1 MEWLAQAIA
10 VDGGFKIGV
19 ALILLIKYFETKEK
33 AILWWSI
40 GWFFFFLHNIL
51 ELILIETNGDIFH
64 FFAYCVY
71 AFTAVAFLISIEKM
85 KKETHPLFSIFGLR
99 FSIWSLMAIL
109 LSFLAVVTS
118 FYGVYVVR
126 EWFWGAFPSS
136 FINGGGFLISAY
148 FIYRLE
154 KYKKSVSTLLIF
166 YGFLLNGLHNLDY
179 PFLRPVTWFAPI
191 GFGLGVVFSLIFA
204 AGFIVR
210 STEELKKQREKSKK
224 IAQDLSVLNAVSS
237 AVLQSLDL
245 DRILNET
252 LDETLKVLG
261 TDKGGIYLVDEQ
273 KNELVFSSHR
283 GFSSEFIRGVES
295 LKLGEG
301 FAGYVVKSNE
311 PYFVEDVSKEKRS
324 TSSLIEK
331 EGFQSFASVPLESGG
346 KILGVLNIVYHGYH
360 KFTIREKN
368 LLLAIAN
375 QVGIAIKNAKLFKQS
390 KQREEDLS
398 YIYEASR
405 IFSSTLEFKEV
416 LNNIV
421 RRSVRAFN
429 VDSCLLRLVELDKLM
444 VKASFSRNKKDR
456 KELESLLIEN
466 PIQIGKGIAGKVAQT
481 GQPSISDGTPV
492 EKLTL
497 PGYVK
502 YLEKRH
508 WLVVPMNVKNETI
521 GVLTLIT
528 SNMTRIF
535 SERDISLA
543 QGIANQA
550 AIAIKNA
557 RLYEEIKVAYKHL
570 QDFQNQVIQSEKI
583 RALGEMAG
591 GVAHDFNNLLAA
603 ILGRT
608 QLLLENT
615 SEGESRK
622 WLKVIEQASLDGAEI
637 VRKILEFS
645 KTYRDETFIK
655 LELNRLVEDAIEI
668 TRPYWKD
675 KSEVRGIKIN
685 LNKELGMI
693 LPIEGN
699 AAELRE
705 VITNLIINAVDAMP
719 EGGILNL
726 KTEVKESLV
735 FLSVKDTGSGMKE
748 ETSINIFEPFFTTK
762 GVGHTGL
769 GLSTCNGIIKRHQGD
784 IIVNSKEGEGTE
796 IIVKI
801 PVSMRPEN
809 KKQSSKVRIPFKPA
823 KILIIDDDK
832 EVRNVLGDIL
842 SIAGYDINSFPTGKE
857 GLLSFSETDYD
868 LVFTDL
874 GMPDMTGWEIA
885 NSINKI
891 NSKIPVILITG
902 WGDQFGREQLKESGI
917 DLIIS
922 KPFDREDLLKI
933 VKQSLKSR
941 K

>member
-1 MEWLAQAIA
+1 MEWLTQAIA
-10 VDGGFKIGV
+10 VDGGFKLGV
-19 ALILLIKYFETKEK
+19 ALILLIKYFETKEE

-51 ELILIETNGDIFH
+51 ELILVETNGDIFH

-85 KKETHPLFSIFGLR
+85 QKETHTLFLIFGLR

-118 FYGVYVVR
+118 FCGVYVVR

-136 FINGGGFLISAY
+136 LINGGGFIISAY

-154 KYKKSVSTLLIF
+154 KHKKTVSTLLIF
-166 YGFLLNGLHNLDY
+166 YGFLLNGIHDLDY

-191 GFGLGVVFSLIFA
+191 GFGLGVLFSLIFA
-204 AGFIVR
+204 VGFIVR
-210 STEELKKQREKSKK
+210 STEELKKQREKNKK

-245 DRILNET
+245 DGILNET

-273 KNELVFSSHR
+273 KDELVFSSYR
-283 GFSSEFIRGVES
+283 GFSSEFIKGVES

-331 EGFQSFASVPLESGG
+331 EGFQSFASVPLKSED
-346 KILGVLNIVYHGYH
+346 KILGVFNIVYHGYH
-360 KFTIREKN
+360 KFTKREKD

-375 QVGIAIKNAKLFKQS
+375 QLGIAIKNAKLFKQS

-429 VDSCLLRLVELDKLM
+429 VDSCLLRLIEFDKL
-444 VKASFSRNKKDR
+444 VIKASFFRDSKDKNETER
-456 KELESLLIEN
+456 LLTEN
-466 PIQIGKGIAGKVAQT
+466 PIRIGKGIAGKVAKT
-481 GQPSISDGTPV
+481 GQPSISNGKPV
-492 EKLTL
+492 EELTL
-497 PGYVK
+497 PGYIK
-502 YLEKRH
+502 YLKGRH
-508 WLVVPMNVKNETI
+508 WMVVPMNVKDETI
-521 GVLTLIT
+521 GVLTL
-528 SNMTRIF
+528 MTNDMNRFF
-535 SERDISLA
+535 SERDLALA

-550 AIAIKNA
+550 AISIENA

-570 QDFQNQVIQSEKI
+570 QDFQDQVVQSEKI

-615 SEGESRK
+615 SEGESKK
-622 WLKVIEQASLDGAEI
+622 WLKIIEQAALDGAEI
-637 VRKILEFS
+637 VGKILEFS
-645 KTYRDETFIK
+645 RTYRDETFVN
-655 LELNRLVEDAIEI
+655 LQLNKLVEDAIEI
-668 TRPYWKD
+668 TRTYWKD
-675 KSEVRGIKIN
+675 KSEVNGIKIN
-685 LNKELGMI
+685 INSEPGKVPLV
-693 LPIEGN
+693 EGN

-705 VITNLIINAVDAMP
+705 VITNLVINAVDAMP
-719 EGGILNL
+719 EGGTLNL
-726 KTEVKESLV
+726 KTEVKENLV
-735 FLSVKDTGSGMKE
+735 FLSVKDTGLGMKE
-748 ETSINIFEPFFTTK
+748 KTSINIFEPFFTTK

-769 GLSTCNGIIKRHQGD
+769 GLSTCYGIIKRHQGD
-784 IIVNSKEGEGTE
+784 IIVNTREGEGTE
-796 IIVKI
+796 ITIKI
-801 PVSMRPEN
+801 PRSVRPE
-809 KKQSSKVRIPFKPA
+809 KKKEFFEVKIPFKPA
-823 KILIIDDDK
+823 KILIIDDDN
-832 EVRNVLGDIL
+832 EVRSVLGDIL
-842 SIAGYDINSFPTGKE
+842 SIAGYDVNTFPTGKE
-857 GLLSFSETDYD
+857 GLLAFSETDYD

-874 GMPDMTGWEIA
+874 GMPDITGWEIA
-885 NSINKI
+885 GSIKKI
-891 NSKIPVILITG
+891 NLKTPVILITG
-902 WGDQFGREQLKESGI
+902 WGDQFKKEQLKERGI

-922 KPFDREDLLKI
+922 KPFDREDLLKT
-933 VKQSLKSR
+933 VKQLLRSR